1 MFAQQASAAPV
12 EMFPGVVRR
21 TLSWGERTLLVELT
35 MAAGSE
41 VPWHSHPHEQIGY
54 VVRGRFLFD
63 IGDECREVS
72 ATDSYLVPSGV
83 RHRVRNLED
92 TVVADIF
99 SPVRDDYLPPG
110 ATPKGLEVAD

>member
-1 MFAQQASAAPV
+1 MFTQRASATAV
-12 EMFPGVVRR
+12 EMFPGVMRR

-35 MAAGSE
+35 MATGSE

-63 IGDECREVS
+63 IGGECREVS

-83 RHRVRNLED
+83 GPPGGNLEGK
-92 TVVADIF
+92 VVGGSF
-99 SPVRDDYLPPG
+99 
-110 ATPKGLEVAD
+110 